1 MSRSVSTPSPNKSGF
16 AVERIGEAD
25 DTTLAGTERQLLLT
39 PLNLRLAV
47 AAPGEERALDSS
59 DRCASLW
66 VGRHRYRRREKL
78 PVRMSEPGRESE
90 IFRARFR

>member
-25 DTTLAGTERQLLLT
+25 DTLAGTERQLLLI

-66 VGRHRYRRREKL
+66 VGRQRYPRREKL
-78 PVRMSEPGRESE
+78 PVRMSEPGPESE